1 MSQAEYSLS
10 SCIYQKEFSFY
21 LLVSLLI
28 TFVLPIRVQKVK
40 VAICQ
45 KRSREYFLPFCFSL
59 HWPCLFLQLTWVQ
72 ISSLISCPWRKAA
85 SRWAELRG
93 VSALPGTA
101 CTLTCNEDW
110 VAPVQPLHVMHM
122 KTQSEP
128 LLPFPVGGGRRGVLG
143 TSMTQWIF
151 PCLTHFLVFSI
162 YENFYLLRCLNFLSV
177 YCSAFKKLFT
187 SVLTTFPP

>member
-1 MSQAEYSLS
+1 MSQVEYSLS
-10 SCIYQKEFSFY
+10 SCIYQKEFSFLSTCFLIDNICFTHQSPKSQGGHLPKEESWVFFTILF
-21 LLVSLLI
+21 LLSL
-28 TFVLPIRVQKVK
+28 TLPFPTINLGTN
-40 VAICQ
+40 IFFT
-45 KRSREYFLPFCFSL
+45 FLPL
-59 HWPCLFLQLTWVQ
+59 EKG
-72 ISSLISCPWRKAA
+72 R

-128 LLPFPVGGGRRGVLG
+128 LLPFPVGRRGVLG
-143 TSMTQWIF
+143 TSTTQWIF
-151 PCLTHFLVFSI
+151 PCLTQFLVFSI

-187 SVLTTFPP
+187 SVLTTFSP